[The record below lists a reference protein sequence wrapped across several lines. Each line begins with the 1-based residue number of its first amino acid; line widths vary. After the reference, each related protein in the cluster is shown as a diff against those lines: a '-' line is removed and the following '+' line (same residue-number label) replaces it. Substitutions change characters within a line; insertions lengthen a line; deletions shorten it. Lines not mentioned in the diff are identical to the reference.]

1 MIENGIARLDIA
13 QEIDQR
19 NLVGL
24 RTRKRAHNKIEI
36 RRGKPRPTI
45 RPDHRDF
52 IMCDG
57 CADGKQIAN
66 GRAICQDCFR
76 TLLALSRIDRGRIAC
91 RSRTLPLRTF
101 SRDILD
107 FPGDRNRLK
116 RVRRGKLFQKLLN
129 LRGFAV
135 FDNHINLSLARL
147 KWQLADPLKSSPPVS
162 RPSMSEFYHRSSQQ
176 QAT

>member
-1 MIENGIARLDIA
+1 MIENRIPRFDIA
-13 QEIDQR
+13 QKIDKR
-19 NLVGL
+19 NLISL
-24 RTRKRAHNKIEI
+24 RTRERAHDEIEI
-36 RRGKPRPTI
+36 SRSKPRPTI
-45 RPDHRDF
+45 RPDHRGF
-52 IMCDG
+52 IMRDE
-57 CADGKQIAN
+57 CADGKPDRQ
-66 GRAICQDCFR
+66 RARNLRQEYFR
-76 TLLALSRIDRGRIAC
+76 ALLILRRINRDRIAC
-91 RSRTLPLRTF
+91 RSRILLLHIF

-162 RPSMSEFYHRSSQQ
+162 RPSM
-176 QAT
+176 